1 MPLRAKNRVFCEAI
15 EKNLVLEVG
24 VEPTWPVK
32 AAGF

>member
-1 MPLRAKNRVFCEAI
+1 MLDFGLFAAI
-15 EKNLVLEVG
+15 ENNLVLEVG